1 MVMVSICKSIDV
13 ETDVNVDVDEI
24 TCALRERLQS
34 VEERFQND
42 NEYVKDAGRTREILG
57 FMNSTWQC
65 LQAVTDKMIASL
77 EPKHRK
83 ILFDALVLQAS
94 RWSETF
100 NEMQKSAD
108 VLSERNEES
117 K

>member
-34 VEERFQND
+34 VEEQFQND
-42 NEYVKDAGRTREILG
+42 NEYVRDAGRTREILG
-57 FMNSTWQC
+57 FMNSTGQC

-83 ILFDALVLQAS
+83 ILFDALVVQTN
-94 RWSETF
+94 RWSETY
-100 NEMQKSAD
+100 NEMQASAT
-108 VLSERNEES
+108 LSESSNEV
-117 K
+117 KP